1 MRTLPFALAAAML
14 AACASPPPAPRV
26 AVAFPLVNA
35 GFEEAA
41 PPGDCP
47 RGWGCVS
54 HADPS
59 SFRFFEAPGAPQGGA
74 RSLCVEPVKR
84 EPWALIIQGRFDEA
98 LRGRRLRLSLD
109 VKLDGVTGHGAGAVV
124 TAHDGFGARIDSKQR
139 LLTGTHDWQTLVV
152 EFDVPAKTVAVDVGG
167 MLDGRGRLCIDN
179 ARVEVEG

>member
-1 MRTLPFALAAAML
+1 MRAVASAFGALVL
-14 AACASPPPAPRV
+14 AACASTAPAPRD

-54 HADPS
+54 HADPA

-84 EPWALIIQGRFDEA
+84 EPWALIIQGRFDQA

-109 VKLDGVTGHGAGAVV
+109 VKLDGVTGRGAGAVV
-124 TAHDGFGARIDSKQR
+124 TAHDGLGARIGSKER
-139 LLTGTHDWQTLVV
+139 LMTGTHDWQTLVV
-152 EFDVPAKTVAVDVGG
+152 EFDVPAGTFAVDVGG